1 MGYTEH
7 ITTRATSYA
16 THATLTQFPEAPS
29 PVFMATARQHETM
42 PLIP

>member
-1 MGYTEH
+1 MGYMGY
-7 ITTRATSYA
+7 ITYPRDSCATRTP
-16 THATLTQFPEAPS
+16 LTQFPEALS